1 MKSGVPDKLCSCNEE
16 CLNIPTGGSLGG
28 RLLLGHWV
36 SCDDECCMLLLSDMI
51 ARESLD
57 DDATVFLLMV
67 KEQANCEWVDD
78 QKPLQC
84 VGDAI

>member
-57 DDATVFLLMV
+57 DDATASSQSSFCNPNADRYLLAFI
-67 KEQANCEWVDD
+67 QP
-78 QKPLQC
+78 Q
-84 VGDAI
+84 